1 VAAPTASADW
11 ARIRTS
17 IPIQEFVALPA
28 AIQKA
33 SCSAIAQLAALAQI
47 ARAAGIAS
55 ATPMSIQAYVAVAVV
70 TRMASCS
77 VKTATT
83 AARAHVES
91 VLLTLARAS
100 LIADLIPAGSARV
113 TAIPLVVV
121 FADVI
126 PVPALAG
133 VPLVESAAADPLI
146 MARPA
151 CSNLRRAACPIAD
164 VVASADLAAA
174 PEAAVLLLR

>member
-1 VAAPTASADW
+1 
-11 ARIRTS
+11 
-17 IPIQEFVALPA
+17 
-28 AIQKA
+28 
-33 SCSAIAQLAALAQI
+33 
-47 ARAAGIAS
+47 
-55 ATPMSIQAYVAVAVV
+55 MAVAVV

-83 AARAHVES
+83 AARAHAES
-91 VLLTLARAS
+91 VRLTLAPVLS
-100 LIADLIPAGSARV
+100 IADLIPADSARV
-113 TAIPLVVV
+113 TATPSVVV

-151 CSNLRRAACPIAD
+151 CSNLRRAACPIAV

-174 PEAAVLLLR
+174 QEAAVLLLR